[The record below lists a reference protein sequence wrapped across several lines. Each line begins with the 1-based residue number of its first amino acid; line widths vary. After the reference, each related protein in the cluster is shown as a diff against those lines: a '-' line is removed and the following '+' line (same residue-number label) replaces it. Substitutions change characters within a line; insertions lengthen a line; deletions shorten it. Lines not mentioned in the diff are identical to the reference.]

1 MVVDIDSGVAFMADS
16 MDVVSNSVG
25 VRSSGCDLLYD
36 NCNGSLLNIGFVV
49 SLDGQIVVV
58 VVAVAVAVF
67 VVVLVM
73 LGSDI
78 IAVDGDNGLVVVV
91 VVTKILLVVA
101 VNRFSGTSLCFVV
114 VVTVVTGFVVV
125 VVDDDNDDDDA
136 DDNKRGSTTVVT
148 RKRDLG
154 LGKKLVGEQ
163 LVDEGGVIGEVVAL
177 HVARWCRSADAVVDP
192 PLAETDDG
200 NELAA
205 AAAAADDA
213 SGTRETWKRLRD
225 GLGMGDCDGDG
236 IGLGKGE
243 RSRPPDFL
251 PGSNR

>member
-58 VVAVAVAVF
+58 VVAVAVFAVVF
-67 VVVLVM
+67 VM
-73 LGSDI
+73 LGMDTI
-78 IAVDGDNGLVVVV
+78 TVDGDNGLVV

-101 VNRFSGTSLCFVV
+101 INRFSGTSLCFVV
-114 VVTVVTGFVVV
+114 VVMVVTGFVVV